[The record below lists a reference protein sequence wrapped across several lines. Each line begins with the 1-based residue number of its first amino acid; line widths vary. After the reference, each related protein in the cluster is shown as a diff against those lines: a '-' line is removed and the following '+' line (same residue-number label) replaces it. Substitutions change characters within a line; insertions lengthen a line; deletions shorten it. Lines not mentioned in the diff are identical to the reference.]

1 MSLSDWQK
9 SGWLIEH
16 RASRQEIKQLLQL
29 IDRDLADCRTP
40 SLSPDWRFNIAYNAA
55 LQCAQT
61 ALAASGFRS
70 AKDGHHYRV
79 IQSLKLTLKVESRII
94 RKLDAFRMK
103 RNLSEYNQSG
113 SVTEVDLEEM
123 IALADHLRNATEA
136 WLVANFSDLQP

>member
-29 IDRDLADCRTP
+29 IDRDLADCRIP
-40 SLSPDWRFNIAYNAA
+40 NLSLDWRFNIAYNAA

-61 ALAASGFRS
+61 ALAAAGFRS

-79 IQSLKLTLKVESRII
+79 IQSLKLTLKIEIRII

-103 RNLSEYNQSG
+103 RNLSEYNQPG
-113 SVTEVDLEEM
+113 SVTKVDLEEM
-123 IALADHLRNATEA
+123 VALADHLRKATEA
-136 WLVANFSDLQP
+136 WLVANYPDLRP